1 MCSRATGWNWTL
13 PNKNETNQSKRGES
27 ESPLFLLTST
37 RLQAR
42 STDVGGRVVGHIDAS
57 GQLQKPMKSRRRAT
71 PNSRNT
77 SEPVRRFGVAFPLLA
92 SIFIECVSGTMKI
105 ARRFSAGLRTLPFES
120 VPLGTTETQRRL
132 YDSVVP
138 AALTIISTSQP
149 ASELAG
155 YFRWSLRD
163 ACLSRI

>member
-1 MCSRATGWNWTL
+1 MCTRATGWNWTL

-42 STDVGGRVVGHIDAS
+42 STDVAELWVTSTRAGT
-57 GQLQKPMKSRRRAT
+57 LQKPMKSRRRAT

-149 ASELAG
+149 ASELAA